1 MPSLQEVPLNFYRK
15 EQMNFED
22 RLFEI
27 STINLLVDFLQDESN
42 TVAEKKAF
50 IKKIAK
56 ELK

>member
-1 MPSLQEVPLNFYRK
+1 MI
-15 EQMNFED
+15 NFED

-27 STINLLVDFLQDESN
+27 SIMNLLVDFLQDESN

-50 IKKIAK
+50 VKKIAK